1 MWVSGLPPRDIPVA
15 LALRVWSA
23 DIGNGVTTRFI
34 ASDPADYEASL
45 EWFYGRCL
53 RFTPSL
59 TVRMGKLV
67 LRGGRVCV
75 LDEFEIPADYGTD
88 AILGWAHLPAML
100 PDVIA
105 TKVTVRFVNRL
116 RTRGNSSNGAPSD
129 RGLANGGLDGTV
141 AP

>member
-23 DIGNGVTTRFI
+23 DIGNGVTTRVI
-34 ASDPADYEASL
+34 ASDPADYEAAL

-67 LRGGRVCV
+67 LRGGKVCV
-75 LDEFEIPADYGTD
+75 LDEYENPVDYGTD

-105 TKVTVRFVNRL
+105 AKVTERFVNRL
-116 RTRGNSSNGAPSD
+116 RAVDNGSNGAPSGS
-129 RGLANGGLDGTV
+129 RAASGE
-141 AP
+141 P